1 MDSTDRLKIL
11 LDLAKCDSIYQLWT
25 DCYRASKSDFEA
37 FANAQPEHIRSFL
50 WGYAESGRLI
60 YQRLANIACKH
71 MVFLEET
78 DSPTNSTDHP

>member
-11 LDLAKCDSIYQLWT
+11 LDLAKSDSIYQLWK
-25 DCYRASKSDFEA
+25 DCYSASKSDFEA

-71 MVFLEET
+71 MVFPEET
-78 DSPTNSTDHP
+78 ESPVRSIDHP